1 MTGRLITIAA
11 WLVLAYVI
19 TSAYEH
25 FGHRFMM
32 HGRVA
37 GLVEYF
43 EKHVLHHV
51 RFAPFRK
58 YRTADDPAGQ
68 WVGVDLGA
76 PMMFF
81 ASAIIWGPVALFV
94 SKTGAIVLATFFSL
108 HGEAW
113 TWFHREIHYPRGRW
127 FARVPVVRAYFRFVL
142 RYHGRHHQRQSV
154 NFTVLCPLMDQVM
167 GKFGGLLPNDAALP
181 RSNAGAA

>member
-1 MTGRLITIAA
+1 MAHRLSTIAE
-11 WLVLAYVI
+11 WVVLAYII

-32 HGRVA
+32 HGRIV
-37 GLVEYF
+37 GLLEFF
-43 EKHVLHHV
+43 EKHVLHHG

-58 YRTADDPAGQ
+58 YRTADDPAGE
-68 WVGVDLGA
+68 WVGIDLGA

-113 TWFHREIHYPRGRW
+113 TWFHREIHYPRDRW
-127 FARVPVVRAYFRFVL
+127 FARTAYFRFVT
-142 RYHGRHHQRQSV
+142 RYHGRHHERPDV
-154 NFTVLCPLMDQVM
+154 NFTVMCPLMDQLM
-167 GKFGGLLPNDAALP
+167 GKFGGLLPDDAALP
-181 RSNAGAA
+181 KSNAGAA